1 MPIDSPAYPLA
12 RGWTWLLT
20 AHRRM
25 VTAPLFRRISANPW
39 HWVEATVTAGSA
51 GPPARAEILV
61 DFSTRARL
69 LWGGANSTGT
79 PCLDP
84 ALVVDVSPSLPEQ
97 SGPWTLEGQDTGG
110 RVLFTLPLR
119 QGEA

>member
-1 MPIDSPAYPLA
+1 MDLAPDRSSPHGNGPTVPQDL
-12 RGWTWLLT
+12 GD
-20 AHRRM
+20 
-25 VTAPLFRRISANPW
+25 PW

-110 RVLFTLPLR
+110 RVLFTLPFVRAKHSSTNRPIVDL
-119 QGEA
+119 A